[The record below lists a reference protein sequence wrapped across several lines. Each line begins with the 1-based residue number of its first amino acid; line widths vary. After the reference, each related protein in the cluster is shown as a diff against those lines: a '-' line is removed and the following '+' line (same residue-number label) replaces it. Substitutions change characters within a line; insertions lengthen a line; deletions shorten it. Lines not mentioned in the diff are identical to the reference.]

1 MGKFV
6 LISHND
12 ETYTSVGRIDKIEQD
27 KDSNMRITFMSY
39 RGMNEKVFTVGDA
52 ELKTI
57 ETFDEED
64 PDVVESLIKG
74 AGTYARIT
82 TTDAETIIGLITD
95 INKDEKNKTVHL
107 LVTDRETE
115 KLTTRVEP
123 MKDIFK
129 VEPTKEPENKII
141 LKRQRNEKLLIRFII
156 KNTEKEERGR
166 PTGFHKILGK
176 DHVMLK
182 TEHAGGIT
190 AVIPLHNIEQILK
203 DTEDDEEMLKV
214 EETTT
219 DHNKDSSGSDTDKQ
233 DSQTEPEQSGRDTP
247 NGGKRTS
254 NKWRDPK
261 RPRWEQQEQT
271 ETYADRAR
279 RATRPKEV
287 TFQ

>member
-1 MGKFV
+1 LGKFV